1 MYLPLAF
8 KGVGMR
14 CLIIGG
20 GEVALRKLEFLT
32 AAGCEVTVIAPHIH
46 NEIQSTVTARGV
58 KWIAREF
65 APGDCRG
72 YQLVI
77 AATERREINLTIFE
91 EAATLC
97 IPINVVDD
105 PDLCT
110 VIFPAVWRQ
119 GPLTIS
125 VNTEGTAPF
134 MAAVVR
140 DRLSSQGASLSRW
153 VETAA
158 KFRIAVRSEISD
170 WKEKNSLYRRF
181 AESIQHGDPP
191 NPPDGT
197 ELRNWLAWLET
208 LGKDG
213 SGE

>member
-8 KGVGMR
+8 KGAGMR

-20 GEVALRKLEFLT
+20 GDVACRKLEFLS
-32 AAGCEVTVIAPHIH
+32 ASGCEVTIIAPRVNH
-46 NEIQSTVTARGV
+46 EIQSAIATTRVR
-58 KWIAREF
+58 WIAREY

-72 YQLVI
+72 YPLVI
-77 AATERREINLTIFE
+77 AATERREINQTIFE
-91 EAATLC
+91 EAVSLC

-119 GPLTIS
+119 GPLTIA
-125 VNTEGTAPF
+125 VNTEGVAPF
-134 MAAVVR
+134 MAAAIR
-140 DRLSSQGASLSRW
+140 NRLSVQCSSLPIW

-158 KFRIAVRSEISD
+158 KFRIAVRSEIHD
-170 WKEKNSLYRRF
+170 WREKNLLYQQF
-181 AESIQHGDPP
+181 AEAIQSE
-191 NPPDGT
+191 NPPDPPDSTRLGD
-197 ELRNWLAWLET
+197 WIAWL
-208 LGKDG
+208 GKIRKDG

>member
-8 KGVGMR
+8 KGAGMR

-20 GEVALRKLEFLT
+20 GEVALRKLLFLT
-32 AAGCEVTVIAPHIH
+32 GAGCRVTVIAPRIH
-46 NEIQSTVTARGV
+46 SEIRSAVTGLGME
-58 KWIAREF
+58 WMAREF

-77 AATERREINLTIFE
+77 AATGRREINLTIFE
-91 EAATLC
+91 EAAGLC

-134 MAAVVR
+134 MASVVR
-140 DRLSSQGASLSRW
+140 DRLSSGGASLSRW
-153 VETAA
+153 VEAA
-158 KFRIAVRSEISD
+158 AGFRAAVRSEIGD
-170 WKEKNSLYRRF
+170 WKEKESLYRRF
-181 AESIQHGDPP
+181 AESIRPGDPP
-191 NPPDGT
+191 DPPDGT
-197 ELRNWLAWLET
+197 ELRCWLAWLET
-208 LGKDG
+208 LGRDG

>member
-8 KGVGMR
+8 KGTGMR

-20 GEVALRKLEFLT
+20 GDVACRKLEFLS
-32 AAGCEVTVIAPHIH
+32 AADCEVTLVAPRVN
-46 NEIQSTVTARGV
+46 NEIQSAIATKCVR
-58 KWIAREF
+58 WIAREY

-77 AATERREINLTIFE
+77 AATERRETNQTIFE
-91 EAATLC
+91 EAVSLC

-125 VNTEGTAPF
+125 VNTEGVAPF
-134 MAAVVR
+134 MAAAIR
-140 DRLSSQGASLSRW
+140 DRLSVQCSSFPVW

-158 KFRIAVRSEISD
+158 KFRAAVRSEVSN
-170 WKEKNSLYRRF
+170 WREKNLLYRQF
-181 AESIQHGDPP
+181 AEAIRSENPP
-191 NPPDGT
+191 NPPDSAK
-197 ELRNWLAWLET
+197 LCDWIAWL
-208 LGKDG
+208 GKIRKDRP
-213 SGE
+213 GE

>member
-20 GEVALRKLEFLT
+20 GEVALRKLEFLA
-32 AAGCEVTVIAPHIH
+32 AAGCEVTVIAPRIH
-46 NEIQSTVTARGV
+46 NEIQSAVTAQGV
-58 KWIAREF
+58 QWIAREF
-65 APGDCRG
+65 APGDCSG

-91 EAATLC
+91 EAAALC

-105 PDLCT
+105 PELCT

-134 MAAVVR
+134 MAAAVR
-140 DRLSSQGASLSRW
+140 DRLSSQGSSLSRW

-158 KFRIAVRSEISD
+158 RFRAAVRSEISD

-181 AESIQHGDPP
+181 AESIRPGDPP
-191 NPPDGT
+191 NPPEST
-197 ELRNWLAWLET
+197 ELRCWLVWLET